1 MNNKYYIGIDPGIN
15 GGLTCMNDNGVIK
28 EKIIMPTTKVGT
40 KNRLDSKAITKWF
53 RSISTEGE
61 VRMVG
66 LEEQR
71 PMHKQGVTS
80 TFTTGR
86 GYGILEGIVT
96 ALDLPYEIIRPV
108 DWQREMFKGKPKG
121 NTKMYSKEI
130 AQQLFPGEEFKK
142 SDRCTNLHDGL
153 TDSTLIA
160 EYIRRKIK

>member
-1 MNNKYYIGIDPGIN
+1 MNNKFYIGIDPGIS
-15 GGLTCMNDNGVIK
+15 GGLTCMWGNGVIK
-28 EKIIMPTTKVGT
+28 EKIVMPITKVGT
-40 KNRLDSKAITKWF
+40 RNKLDAKAITRWLKTL
-53 RSISTEGE
+53 SAEGE

-86 GYGILEGIVT
+86 GYGTLEGIVT
-96 ALDLPYEIIRPV
+96 ALDLPYEVVRPT

-121 NTKMYSKEI
+121 NTKVYSKEI
-130 AQQLFPGEEFKK
+130 AQQLFPGEEFRKNDK
-142 SDRCTNLHDGL
+142 CKNLHDGL

-160 EYIRRKIK
+160 EHIRRKIK